1 MAISMDR
8 SIIIAFALVIP
19 NSRCFRIDPKSKRCM
34 ITYELLHFQNLS
46 VKSRLMVVPTGLHNF
61 TDFKYSFFIIQT
73 V

>member
-1 MAISMDR
+1 
-8 SIIIAFALVIP
+8 
-19 NSRCFRIDPKSKRCM
+19 M
-34 ITYELLHFQNLS
+34 ITYEFLHFQNLS